1 MDGGPLVPGVR
12 GHGCDR
18 WWGRGRG
25 ERSHRFRARVLGA
38 AYLVL
43 VVGVAQIALGAG
55 LAWLP
60 GEVVSETPRT
70 TLATGW
76 NLASVAVVAGT
87 LISAPALTSIGGLVI
102 AASLVGFVVAVTRSR
117 PEMSGWALLYRALA
131 LFVLLSTPVGLL
143 LAWIRRS

>member
-1 MDGGPLVPGVR
+1 MAARWFLAFGAMGVIGGGVVAAVS
-12 GHGCDR
+12 GPTGF
-18 WWGRGRG
+18 
-25 ERSHRFRARVLGA
+25 ELGSWVA